1 MLHVR
6 QEFNPKQQ
14 EIRKNGTM
22 KKHLSYL
29 IAVFCFLSMSQAQAD
44 VFPIDASQASKLG
57 GYNPGA
63 YNTTDALN
71 ANYQQIDKSY
81 VQSLDDVTKDEQIY
95 DATVE
100 ENYAR
105 EGSIYNPHFM
115 LEKIVFEGNTVKDI
129 KESDLQN
136 LALEVLGEDV
146 YFDELLEVCSK
157 VTNLYRSKGYLTSYA
172 TVPPQ
177 RIVDGVATIK
187 IVESKVGD
195 MNIEGEKWT
204 REWYLKHII
213 MGKAGLRQGD
223 VFNAKNLQR
232 AMKEINREDY
242 VQVQTEI
249 ERQKGGDENTAITL
263 NVRDRFPINFDVT
276 YDDYGRS
283 YTGAQRVS
291 FLLGMHNLTGLGDK
305 IYGGTILSNGATG
318 WMAGYSLPISS
329 YGTRLSFDF
338 NDSHVRLKG
347 PYRNLGVRGN
357 AQSYFFKLTQPLV
370 QTAKS
375 DLFFY
380 TGYDLVNA
388 NTSWRNNTGNPERLS
403 TYNLN
408 VWRSGFY
415 GMTDDNYGRW
425 IGNLGIDFGMG
436 GNGHGATQ
444 DTTFFKVSAGATRV
458 QRLTAR
464 TAGIVRVNGMYS
476 PNKLFAAEQFQLGG
490 PYTLRGYQ
498 PAELIGDYG
507 VSGTVEYRFPFPFL
521 NHISQK
527 LDERVRLAI
536 FYDFGWIGENGNV
549 YNYPKSFLQSVGF
562 GSYLSFTD
570 WLTASFGVGF
580 PLGEKKYG
588 ESTARFYF
596 SVNGDL
602 DRLIP
607 LRKPQKL

>member
-1 MLHVR
+1 MR
-6 QEFNPKQQ
+6 KQ
-14 EIRKNGTM
+14 
-22 KKHLSYL
+22 LSYL
-29 IAVFCFLSMSQAQAD
+29 VAAVCFLSMSQ
-44 VFPIDASQASKLG
+44 V
-57 GYNPGA
+57 
-63 YNTTDALN
+63 N
-71 ANYQQIDKSY
+71 ANPVYPGGADAGYSPAVYNATEVQDYQNYRMDKGY

-100 ENYAR
+100 ENQAR
-105 EGSIYNPHFM
+105 EGMLYNPHFL
-115 LEKIVFEGNTVKDI
+115 LEKINFEGNTKI
-129 KESDLQN
+129 SDAELEK

-187 IVESKVGD
+187 IIESKVGD
-195 MNIEGEKWT
+195 LNIEGEKWT

-213 MGKAGLRQGD
+213 MGKAGLREGD

-249 ERQKGGDENTAITL
+249 ERQADGDENTEITL
-263 NVRDRFPINFDVT
+263 NVRDRFPINLDVA

-291 FLLGMHNLTGLGDK
+291 FLVGMHNLTGLGDK
-305 IYGGTILSNGATG
+305 IYGGTILSSGATG
-318 WMAGYSLPISS
+318 WMAGYSIPVSS

-338 NDSHVRLKG
+338 NDSHVRLGG
-347 PYRNLGVRGN
+347 PYKALNVKGN
-357 AQSYFFKLTQPLV
+357 AQSYFFKLTQPLI

-375 DLFFY
+375 DLVFFS
-380 TGYDLVNA
+380 GYDLVRA
-388 NTSWRNNTGNPERLS
+388 NTTANIAGNPLRLS
-403 TYNLN
+403 NYTLH
-408 VWRSGFY
+408 VWRSGLY
-415 GMTDDNYGRW
+415 GMTDDSYGRW
-425 IGNLGIDFGMG
+425 IGNLGVDFGMG
-436 GNGHGATQ
+436 GEGHGAIQ
-444 DTTFFKVSAGATRV
+444 DTKFFKVTAGATRV
-458 QRLTAR
+458 QRLFAR
-464 TAGIVRVNGMYS
+464 SFGIVRVNGQYS
-476 PNKLFAAEQFQLGG
+476 PNDLFAAEQMQLGG

-507 VSGTVEYRFPFPFL
+507 VSGTVEYRFPIPFL
-521 NHISQK
+521 NKIAPK
-527 LDERVRLAI
+527 IDERIKLAA
-536 FYDFGWIGENGNV
+536 FYDWGWIGENTKV
-549 YNYPKSFLQSVGF
+549 YDYPQQFLHAVGF
-562 GSYLSFTD
+562 GTYITFAD
-570 WLTASFGVGF
+570 WLTAQIGVGF
-580 PLGEKKYG
+580 PLGHKHYS

-607 LRKPQKL
+607 LRNPQKL